1 MDLTVLGSAKISLAA
16 QFLINLV
23 TLGTLAFVET
33 PDDLRLIVALE
44 ASVQL
49 VEFLWYAT
57 AVYRKREIVTSSR
70 YIDWIISTPTMLL
83 TSILFYRLRAGED
96 VVATFPDHAGLLVAV
111 VLFNTA
117 MLLCGLA
124 IEYKLASIYSAGLT
138 GYAMLV
144 VTFVIVATFV
154 PQGDTLSETL
164 HYATFLVWS
173 LYGVAIALPYAPKN
187 IAYNLLD
194 VVSKNFFG
202 IFLFVY
208 ALA

>member
-1 MDLTVLGSAKISLAA
+1 MNLTVASSARISLAA
-16 QFLINLV
+16 QLLINLV

-57 AVYRKREIVTSSR
+57 VVYRKREIVTASR

-83 TSILFYRLRAGED
+83 TSILFFRLRAGED
-96 VVATFPDHAGLLVAV
+96 VVGTFHEHAGLLVAV
-111 VLFNTA
+111 LLFNTA

-124 IEYKLASIYSAGLT
+124 IEYELASIYSAGLA

-144 VTFVIVATFV
+144 VTFVLIATFV

-164 HYATFLVWS
+164 HYATFIVWS
-173 LYGVAIALPYAPKN
+173 LYGVAITLPYEPKN
-187 IAYNLLD
+187 IMYNSLD
-194 VVSKNFFG
+194 IVSKNFFG
-202 IFLFVY
+202 LFLFAY